1 MRPTMS
7 QRQHPNHMNI
17 TPEDLKQF
25 ATKYFVQ
32 AKQAGFSFEQLL
44 KEANA
49 LHPGARD
56 ILIAV
61 FNQS

>member
-25 ATKYFVQ
+25 ATTYFVQ
-32 AKQAGFSFEQLL
+32 AKQAGFTFEQLL

-49 LHPGARD
+49 VHPGASD
-56 ILIAV
+56 ILKTV
-61 FNQS
+61 FNRS